1 MSQMRWLL
9 WLKLVVDSR
18 DLGVPYKGYP
28 LHISCWK
35 NECEAI
41 THYIWLKIWSAW
53 LSCAFGSRDGLQNI
67 FCLCMTHDSHRVCSK
82 IWYKFWQFS
91 SNWRGRDQKPSFACL
106 KISASIIKSH
116 HQTDSNKTPSKFW
129 RNHFYIQIKKWGMDF
144 LLKQKEQQGTHHF
157 HFKKRRF
164 VSKGTSGAAVWLGCF
179 TEAAGGM
186 DTAGSHC
193 CPWWQCVFFLGLNHL
208 TLSRYCR

>member
-129 RNHFYIQIKKWGMDF
+129 RNHFYIQIKKWGMRPT
-144 LLKQKEQQGTHHF
+144 ET
-157 HFKKRRF
+157 
-164 VSKGTSGAAVWLGCF
+164 KGTARNPPFSLQKTTICF
-179 TEAAGGM
+179 KRNFW
-186 DTAGSHC
+186 GS
-193 CPWWQCVFFLGLNHL
+193 CVAWMLYRSCRRNGHRRIPLLPVAMCVFLGLNHL